1 MPTIMAGHHATT
13 RRAGLGRGLSFDVS
27 DNAKEDEK
35 EKGKAIRSL
44 FLRFALLYMY
54 MYVRT
59 GRTFIG

>member
-54 MYVRT
+54 MY
-59 GRTFIG
+59 